1 MIRTWHQSFTELA
14 QLPAYQKAMDAHVR
28 RSVRADT
35 EVVLHG
41 VKPGTYP
48 GNYPGTDIA
57 HSALYTLHASQWI
70 TQALKAS
77 DEGFDAYA
85 MCSLPNPYIRE
96 IRSLVDMPVVG
107 YGEASFHLACML
119 GHRFGL
125 MVFIAPMAQLYSE
138 QIDLYGLKSRCAG
151 VKPVVF
157 LLADLGYPPYSQ
169 VLVVKRDT
177 LAKRGAALGRFV
189 RASAEGWKRYLANPA
204 PAHALIKQVNPQ
216 QEEELMNVSYKIM
229 REAGLLE
236 SGDAKGGRIGVMTD
250 ARWDAFYREMV
261 AAGALPPNV
270 EVKKTYTL
278 QFMKDI

>member
-1 MIRTWHQSFTELA
+1 
-14 QLPAYQKAMDAHVR
+14 MDAHIR
-28 RSVRADT
+28 RSVRSDT

-96 IRSLVDMPVVG
+96 IRSMVDMPVVG
-107 YGEASFHLACML
+107 YGEASFHLSCML

-151 VKPVVF
+151 VKPVGFTFHDVLKNWDNPGPLIDRF
-157 LLADLGYPPYSQ
+157 KASAADL
-169 VLVVKRDT
+169 
-177 LAKRGAALGRFV
+177 
-189 RASAEGWKRYLANPA
+189 
-204 PAHALIKQVNPQ
+204 I
-216 QEEELMNVSYKIM
+216 
-229 REAGLLE
+229 
-236 SGDAKGGRIGVMTD
+236 
-250 ARWDAFYREMV
+250 
-261 AAGALPPNV
+261 AAGADVIIPGEMPLNILLASNGVTAQPEPPRLAGRPTVARARQPGARFLWFENLNRCWL
-270 EVKKTYTL
+270 EAGHGIA
-278 QFMKDI
+278 QANRHS

>member
-1 MIRTWHQSFTELA
+1 MIRIWHQSFTELA

-151 VKPVVF
+151 VKPVGF
-157 LLADLGYPPYSQ
+157 TFHD
-169 VLVVKRDT
+169 VLKNWDNPGP
-177 LAKRGAALGRFV
+177 LIDRFK
-189 RASAEGWKRYLANPA
+189 ASAAE
-204 PAHALIKQVNPQ
+204 LI
-216 QEEELMNVSYKIM
+216 
-229 REAGLLE
+229 
-236 SGDAKGGRIGVMTD
+236 
-250 ARWDAFYREMV
+250 
-261 AAGALPPNV
+261 AAGADVIIPGEMPLNILLASNGVTHIDGVVVLDGLAITLKMAESMVELKRSVGLSHSRHGWLGAPPSRERVNQV
-270 EVKKTYTL
+270 LDFYGLK
-278 QFMKDI
+278 I